1 MNTISDKMT
10 NPIPVRD
17 LGVDLNHPDLLDT
30 NTRNEKVNLLLQ
42 GIRGNIDIICADAL
56 RSSVLGWVGTDGET
70 TEATLKKIGSED
82 NIAGIQ
88 KLRQELIKI
97 LDLTPDQLQKLGEI
111 EKQNAAAHEFSFS
124 VFLKQCVL
132 LFTQQRLHNN
142 PILDDVIAQFGQ
154 VCQERQ
160 QKKFLTWSGQ
170 NVVAISGLDFCGPK
184 IKDIDKTTVL
194 KKLNLQTN
202 CSRVDGDQFENLPSG
217 QYFPRADDTSNLPV
231 FFFGGRD
238 SVY

>member
-1 MNTISDKMT
+1 MS
-10 NPIPVRD
+10 
-17 LGVDLNHPDLLDT
+17 
-30 NTRNEKVNLLLQ
+30 NL
-42 GIRGNIDIICADAL
+42 
-56 RSSVLGWVGTDGET
+56 
-70 TEATLKKIGSED
+70 
-82 NIAGIQ
+82 
-88 KLRQELIKI
+88 
-97 LDLTPDQLQKLGEI
+97 
-111 EKQNAAAHEFSFS
+111 

-132 LFTQQRLHNN
+132 LFTQQRLHQHK
-142 PILDDVIAQFGQ
+142 ILDNALKEFGQ

-184 IKDIDKTTVL
+184 IKDIDKSTVL
-194 KKLNLQTN
+194 QKFYLQTN
-202 CSRVDGDQFENLPSG
+202 CSRVDGDKFGNLPSG